1 LFGATMKPVPRKPAD
16 EEDDDS
22 ITELKKENK
31 MKELGKKCRL

>member
-1 LFGATMKPVPRKPAD
+1 MKPVPRKPTD

-31 MKELGKKCRL
+31 MKELGEKCRL